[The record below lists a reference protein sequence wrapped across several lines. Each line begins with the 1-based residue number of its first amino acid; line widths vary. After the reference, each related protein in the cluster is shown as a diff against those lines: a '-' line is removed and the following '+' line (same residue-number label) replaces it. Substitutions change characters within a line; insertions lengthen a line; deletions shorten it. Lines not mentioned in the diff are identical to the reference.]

1 MNNIDT
7 SPLTNSVQQF
17 YSDLVHQISNASFT
31 NALLLPKQ
39 QDILDPELVGD
50 DSYLF
55 DTTAYVGKLA
65 TVVIEDLELIAA
77 YVQVVRLTASCSS
90 EALGSMVLDSQCF
103 DDLSDSRKWIILSK
117 SMFHQS
123 IANMVHPC
131 DLYELDNQQW
141 FEVELQH
148 QPSLDDQL
156 SDLVTQI
163 GFLDEDDIS
172 GLLEAKEQ
180 VIYAKCK
187 PEMQAIIPSLE

>member
-7 SPLTNSVQQF
+7 SPLANPVQQF
-17 YSDLVHQISNASFT
+17 HSDLVNQISNASFT
-31 NALLLPKQ
+31 NAFILPDQ
-39 QDILDPELVGD
+39 QDILDPEFSGD

-65 TVVIEDLELIAA
+65 TVVIGDLELIAA
-77 YVQVVRLTASCSS
+77 YVQVVRLTANCSS

-103 DDLSDSRKWIILSK
+103 DDLSDSRKWIILTK

-131 DLYELDNQQW
+131 NLYELDNQHW

-148 QPSLDDQL
+148 QPPLYDQL

-163 GFLDEDDIS
+163 GFLDEDDIR
-172 GLLEAKEQ
+172 GLLDAKEQ

>member
-1 MNNIDT
+1 
-7 SPLTNSVQQF
+7 
-17 YSDLVHQISNASFT
+17 
-31 NALLLPKQ
+31 
-39 QDILDPELVGD
+39 
-50 DSYLF
+50 
-55 DTTAYVGKLA
+55 
-65 TVVIEDLELIAA
+65 
-77 YVQVVRLTASCSS
+77 
-90 EALGSMVLDSQCF
+90 
-103 DDLSDSRKWIILSK
+103 
-117 SMFHQS
+117 
-123 IANMVHPC
+123 MVHPC

-187 PEMQAIIPSLE
+187 PEMQAIIPSLQ